1 DYGFKARYAH
11 VWRGVD
17 FAKEKPLAIRYLVYL
32 SRSSRTTLN
41 GCHLLFVSL
50 QASLH
55 GFKNGCLPLLFLDTM
70 TIKSKYQSELLTA
83 TALDGN
89 EGIFPIAFAV
99 VDVVNDVNWH
109 WFLVQL
115 KSALSI
121 FQPVTF
127 VAGRRVGFK
136 KPISMIFKNSYHG
149 YCLHWLIEGLKRDL
163 NGEEVLQVIITHF
176 YDAPCATTLDNSY
189 YYIG

>member
-1 DYGFKARYAH
+1 MAT
-11 VWRGVD
+11 
-17 FAKEKPLAIRYLVYL
+17 LVTGEDL
-32 SRSSRTTLN
+32 SF
-41 GCHLLFVSL
+41 HLLFVSL

-55 GFKNGCLPLLFLDTM
+55 GFKNGCRPLLFLDTM

-89 EGIFPIAFAV
+89 EGIFPVAFAV
-99 VDVVNDVNWH
+99 VDIVNDDNWH

-127 VAGRRVGFK
+127 VADRRIGFK
-136 KPISMIFKNSYHG
+136 RPISMIFKNSHHG
-149 YCLHWLIEGLKRDL
+149 YCLHRLIEGLKGDL
-163 NGEEVLQVIITHF
+163 NVSCSEEVLQVIITHF
-176 YDAPCATTLDNSY
+176 YDAARATALDNSY
-189 YYIG
+189 CYIG